1 MPYPRLHKVSSS
13 FQGNTLAISSDKIF
27 DFVFKTQARLKTYL
41 DNAIMISSFWVHC
54 IEDYNYNDAF
64 RYNMS
69 EALAWADGSIFHQQL
84 MH

>member
-1 MPYPRLHKVSSS
+1 MLYPRLHKVSSS

-54 IEDYNYNDAF
+54 IEDYNYNAF

-69 EALAWADGSIFHQQL
+69 EALA
-84 MH
+84 